1 MCRSS
6 PQCSDGGGVARQ
18 GYLKS
23 QVGKAVAIRVGLGA
37 ALAAMVVPAALYTAA
52 GMIDN
57 PWSVTIARADKAG
70 ALLARLLL
78 QRQHGH
84 RPVILVSERLR
95 DRNSYAPADWLLSLT
110 RWAGRPARG

>member
-1 MCRSS
+1 M
-6 PQCSDGGGVARQ
+6 
-18 GYLKS
+18 
-23 QVGKAVAIRVGLGA
+23 AIRVGLGA